1 MSIQWYPG
9 HMTAA
14 KRKAEEAMEFNDVII
29 EVLDARIPGSSIN
42 PMIESIRSARQRP
55 HLKVLNK
62 ADLADPKVTE
72 QWINYFNS
80 QPKTNAISLS
90 AKKTNDVKQ
99 VLLNCEKLA
108 PHRGTSVKPL
118 RMLIMGVPNVGKS
131 TIINA
136 LKNKKIAKVG
146 NVPAVTKMQ
155 QRIEINSRM
164 ILTDTPGMMWP
175 KITNELDG
183 IFLAASH
190 SIGIN
195 AYDEI
200 ETALI
205 LSDTLKERY
214 PESLITYYGLKGP
227 LPSDEEFLGHIAKAR
242 NFIIKGGKYNLLKA
256 AVTFINDY
264 RNGVI
269 GKISLES
276 PSSRRLM
283 LDNSKTK
290 PEK

>member
-9 HMTAA
+9 HMTSA
-14 KRKAEEAMEFNDVII
+14 KKKAEEAMEFNDVII

-42 PMIESIRSARQRP
+42 PMIKTIRSARQKP

-62 ADLADPKVTE
+62 EDLADPKITK
-72 QWINYFNS
+72 QWIDYFNS

-90 AKKTNDVKQ
+90 AKKISGVKKI
-99 VLLNCEKLA
+99 LLHCEKLA
-108 PHRGTSVKPL
+108 AHRGTPVKPL

-146 NVPAVTKMQ
+146 NIPAVTKTQ
-155 QRIEINSRM
+155 QRIDLNNRM

-175 KITNELDG
+175 KIENELDG
-183 IFLAASH
+183 VFLAASH

-205 LSDTLKERY
+205 LSDTLKEKY
-214 PESLITYYGLKGP
+214 PELLINYYGFNKP
-227 LPSDEEFLGHIAKAR
+227 LPCDEEFLEHIAKAR
-242 NFIIKGGKYNLLKA
+242 NFIIKGKKYNLLKA
-256 AVTFINDY
+256 AISFINDY

-276 PSSRRLM
+276 PNSREKM
-283 LDNSKTK
+283 LKN
-290 PEK
+290 

>member
-9 HMTAA
+9 HMTSA
-14 KRKAEEAMEFNDVII
+14 KKKAEEAMEFNDVII

-42 PMIESIRSARQRP
+42 PLIESIRSARQRP

-62 ADLADPKVTE
+62 ADLADSKVTE
-72 QWINYFNS
+72 QWISYFNS
-80 QPKTNAISLS
+80 QPKINAISLS
-90 AKKTNDVKQ
+90 AKKTSDVKQ
-99 VLLNCEKLA
+99 ILLHCEKLA

-136 LKNKKIAKVG
+136 LKNKRIAKVG

-155 QRIEINSRM
+155 QRIEINNSM
-164 ILTDTPGMMWP
+164 VLTDTPGMMWP

-183 IFLAASH
+183 LFLAASH

-200 ETALI
+200 ETALA
-205 LSDTLKERY
+205 LSDTLKEKY
-214 PESLITYYGLKGP
+214 PELLINQYSFKSP
-227 LPSDEEFLGHIAKAR
+227 IPSDEEFLRHIASSR
-242 NFIIKGGKYNLLKA
+242 NFVMKGKKFDLLKA
-256 AVTFINDY
+256 AITFINDY
-264 RNGVI
+264 RSGVI

-276 PSSRRLM
+276 PSSRKLM
-283 LDNSKTK
+283 LETSNQLKAI
-290 PEK
+290 

>member
-9 HMTAA
+9 HMTTA
-14 KRKAEEAMEFNDVII
+14 KKKAEEAMEINDVVI

-42 PMIESIRSARQRP
+42 PMIESIRTARQRP

-62 ADLADPKVTE
+62 ADLADPKITE
-72 QWINYFNS
+72 QWIKYFNS
-80 QPKTNAISLS
+80 QPKTNVISLS
-90 AKKTNDVKQ
+90 AKKTSNVKQ
-99 VLLNCEKLA
+99 ILLHCEKLA

-146 NVPAVTKMQ
+146 NVPAITKMQ
-155 QRIEINSRM
+155 QRIEINNRM

-214 PESLITYYGLKGP
+214 PESLITCYGFKNP
-227 LPSDEEFLGHIAKAR
+227 LPSDEEFLGHIAKVR
-242 NFIIKGGKYNLLKA
+242 NFIIKGGKVNLLKA

-276 PSSRRLM
+276 PSSRKLM
-283 LDNSKTK
+283 LENSQINKK
-290 PEK
+290 

>member
-14 KRKAEEAMEFNDVII
+14 KRKAEEAMEFHDVII

-42 PMIESIRSARQRP
+42 PMIESIRAARQRP

-62 ADLADPKVTE
+62 ADLADPKITE
-72 QWINYFNS
+72 QWIKYFNS

-90 AKKTNDVKQ
+90 AKKTNNVKQ
-99 VLLNCEKLA
+99 VLLNCKKLA

-155 QRIEINSRM
+155 QRIEINNHM

-175 KITNELDG
+175 KIKNELDG
-183 IFLAASH
+183 FFLAASH

-200 ETALI
+200 ETALT
-205 LSDTLKERY
+205 LSDALKEIY
-214 PESLITYYGLKGP
+214 PELLKTYYGFKMP
-227 LPSDEEFLGHIAKAR
+227 LPRDEEFLGHIAKTR
-242 NFIIKGGKYNLLKA
+242 NFIIKGGKANLLKA
-256 AVTFINDY
+256 AVSFINDY
-264 RNGVI
+264 RNGDI
-269 GKISLES
+269 GRVSLES
-276 PSSRRLM
+276 PLSRKLM
-283 LDNSKTK
+283 LEEAKIK
-290 PEK
+290 

>member
-14 KRKAEEAMEFNDVII
+14 KKKAEEAMEFNDVII
-29 EVLDARIPGSSIN
+29 EVLDARIPGSSTN

-55 HLKVLNK
+55 NLKVLNK
-62 ADLADPKVTE
+62 ADLADPKITE
-72 QWINYFNS
+72 QWISYFNS
-80 QPKTNAISLS
+80 QKKTKAISLS
-90 AKKTNDVKQ
+90 AKKTSDVKQ
-99 VLLNCEKLA
+99 ILLECEKLA
-108 PHRGTSVKPL
+108 PHRGTNVKPL

-136 LKNKKIAKVG
+136 LKNKRIAKVG

-155 QRIEINSRM
+155 QRIEITNSM

-175 KITNELDG
+175 KIANELDG
-183 IFLAASH
+183 IYLAASH

-200 ETALI
+200 ETALT
-205 LSDTLKERY
+205 LSDTLKEKY
-214 PESLITYYGLKGP
+214 PEFLTDQYGFKNP
-227 LPSDEEFLGHIAKAR
+227 MPSDEEFLTHIASSR
-242 NFIIKGGKYNLLKA
+242 NFVIKGGRYDLLKA

-264 RNGVI
+264 RSGVI
-269 GKISLES
+269 GRISLES
-276 PSSRRLM
+276 PASRKLM
-283 LDNSKTK
+283 LENPIQHKIS
-290 PEK
+290 

>member
-14 KRKAEEAMEFNDVII
+14 KKKAEEAMEFNDVII

-42 PMIESIRSARQRP
+42 PMIELISSARQRP
-55 HLKVLNK
+55 RLKVLNK
-62 ADLADPKVTE
+62 SDLADPKITE

-80 QPKTNAISLS
+80 QPKTIAVSLS
-90 AKKTNDVKQ
+90 AKKISDVKQ
-99 VLLNCEKLA
+99 ILSHCERLA
-108 PHRGTSVKPL
+108 IHRGTSVKPL

-155 QRIEINSRM
+155 QRIEINNRM

-175 KITNELDG
+175 KIKNDLDG
-183 IFLAASH
+183 SFLAASN

-200 ETALI
+200 EISLV

-214 PESLITYYGLKGP
+214 PQLLINYYDFSQP
-227 LPSDEEFLGHIAKAR
+227 FPSDEDFLQHIAKKR
-242 NFIIKGGKYNLLKA
+242 NFILKGNQLNLAKA

-264 RNGVI
+264 RDGLL
-269 GKISLES
+269 GRISLET
-276 PSSRRLM
+276 PKSRENM
-283 LDNSKTK
+283 LNK
-290 PEK
+290 

>member
-9 HMTAA
+9 HMTTA
-14 KRKAEEAMEFNDVII
+14 KKKAEEAMEFHDLIV
-29 EVLDARIPGSSIN
+29 EVLDARIPGSSTN
-42 PMIESIRSARQRP
+42 PLIASIRSERQRP

-62 ADLADPKVTE
+62 ADLADPKITE
-72 QWINYFNS
+72 QWIKYFNS

-90 AKKTNDVKQ
+90 AKQTKDIKEVI
-99 VLLNCEKLA
+99 VNCEKLA
-108 PHRGTSVKPL
+108 PNRGTSVKPL
-118 RMLIMGVPNVGKS
+118 RILIMGVPNVGKS

-155 QRIEINSRM
+155 QRIEINNRIIM
-164 ILTDTPGMMWP
+164 TDTPGMMWP

-200 ETALI
+200 ETAII
-205 LSDTLKERY
+205 LSEILSERY
-214 PESLITYYGLKGP
+214 PELLIAYYDFKTP
-227 LPSDEEFLGHIAKAR
+227 LPSDEKFLEDIAKTR
-242 NFIIKGGKYNLLKA
+242 NFIIKGGKANLLKA

-264 RNGVI
+264 RNGLI
-269 GKISLES
+269 GRVSLES
-276 PSSRRLM
+276 PTSRKLM
-283 LDNSKTK
+283 LNNLQT
-290 PEK
+290 E